1 MRDYI
6 EEYLFI
12 RQAENAS
19 PNTLQAYQRDLER
32 LERFVGGSQWAEHLS
47 RTVVRGY
54 LVWIH
59 ENGVSHVSMGR
70 YLAAVKGFTIWLRS
84 EGILQD
90 DVCYGITSLRSPKL
104 VKRLP
109 DVPSQEEMAT
119 LLHGDFPTAFPERD
133 RLLCELLYG
142 AGLRVSEAANIRLGD
157 LRPEQNAILIHGKGG
172 RYGKAGRHRLAPLNR
187 RSQKALDEYQTVRT
201 RFLDSRGL
209 AAEVL
214 FFSVHNPYAAA
225 GLPVQP
231 INVRSIGR
239 MLLFM
244 TKVRLLKPMH
254 PHLLRHACAT
264 HMLENGCP
272 LDVIAH
278 VLGHDNLDITAHYA
292 QVSSR
297 LMMKSYNAAHPH
309 AAKVSPTAA

>member
-6 EEYLFI
+6 DEYLLT
-12 RQAENAS
+12 RRAENAS
-19 PNTLQAYQRDLER
+19 PNTLRAYQADLEQ
-32 LERFVGGSQWAEHLS
+32 LERFVGGGQWAEHLS

-54 LVWIH
+54 LVWISK
-59 ENGVSHVSMGR
+59 NGRSNMSMAR
-70 YLAAVKGFTIWLRS
+70 KLAAIKGFTIWLKS
-84 EGILQD
+84 IGILQD
-90 DVCYGITSLRSPKL
+90 DVCYGITSLRPPKL
-104 VKRLP
+104 AKKLP

-119 LLHGDFPTAFPERD
+119 LLHGDFLTAFPERD

-201 RFLDSRGL
+201 RFLDSKGL

-214 FFSVHNPYAAA
+214 FFAVHNPYAAG

-231 INVRSIGR
+231 INARSIRR

-272 LDVIAH
+272 LDVIAQ
-278 VLGHDNLDITAHYA
+278 VLGHDNLDITFHYA

-309 AAKVSPTAA
+309 AR

>member
-6 EEYLFI
+6 DDYLLT
-12 RQAENAS
+12 RRAENRS
-19 PNTLQAYQRDLER
+19 PNTLRAYQADLEQ

-54 LVWIH
+54 LVWINK
-59 ENGVSHVSMGR
+59 NGLSNMSMAR
-70 YLAAVKGFTIWLRS
+70 KLAAVKGFTIWLKS
-84 EGILQD
+84 VGILQD
-90 DVCYGITSLRSPKL
+90 DVCYGVTSLRPPKL
-104 VKRLP
+104 AKRLP

-119 LLHGDFPTAFPERD
+119 LLDGDFLTAFPERD

-201 RFLDSRGL
+201 RFLASRGL

-214 FFSVHNPYAAA
+214 FFAAHNPYAAG

-231 INVRSIGR
+231 INVRSIRR
-239 MLLFM
+239 MLLYM
-244 TKVRLLKPMH
+244 TKVRLLRPMH

-272 LDVIAH
+272 LDVIAQ

-309 AAKVSPTAA
+309 AKS